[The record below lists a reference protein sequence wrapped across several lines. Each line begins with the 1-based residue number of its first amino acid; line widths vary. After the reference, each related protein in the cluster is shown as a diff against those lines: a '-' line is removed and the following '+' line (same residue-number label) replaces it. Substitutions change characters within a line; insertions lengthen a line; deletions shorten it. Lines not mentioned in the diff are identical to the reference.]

1 MARQRMV
8 TRTVLLTKVEVMC
21 VNVDSASVSINEYTL
36 SGTTYDM
43 ETAMKAL
50 KKQYE
55 TESFKLVNIQSINE
69 SEVLYGMSEEEFIEL
84 ARVLPPRNYK
94 AELEEQ

>member
-8 TRTVLLTKVEVMC
+8 TRTVLVTELEVMC
-21 VNVDSASVSINEYTL
+21 VNVNTAEVSINEYKL
-36 SGTTYDM
+36 SGTSYDK
-43 ETAMKAL
+43 ETAMKSL

-55 TESFKLVNIQSINE
+55 TDSFKLVNIQSINE
-69 SEVLYGMSEEEFIEL
+69 SEVLYGMTEEEFIEL

-94 AELEEQ
+94 TDSEEQ